1 MKGGKDGDDGTE
13 EVTILTLVEK
23 SMLSTLQR
31 ASLVEKSWQ
40 KPPERMRVLSN
51 ALKTSYGSEPI
62 LQNCGIS
69 ISTSFTQVDGHV
81 LLSTREFLALQASS
95 PTKQA
100 QLHMIYIFLY
110 ATITKSKFEVLSSEE
125 LIHERISR
133 NVASALASLNS
144 SNMTMVVSTDPA
156 HSLSDSFAQTPT
168 FAVVSSLVPIVGVAL
183 ASMTEVSFNWISF
196 ATAMASNLTNQS
208 RNVLS
213 KKLMVNEESRD
224 RLNGLNQ
231 GGPRQRVEALAAL
244 NSAFKSSSG
253 TKSSSPKTTGRSQ
266 GSQRAAAV
274 AALSQVLTAEKKKQS
289 PYSSPVATRSPV
301 VETSTSGEKYS
312 SYCPS

>member
-1 MKGGKDGDDGTE
+1 FSLKKGGKDGDDGTE

-110 ATITKSKFEVLSSEE
+110 ATITKSKFEVLSSE
-125 LIHERISR
+125 
-133 NVASALASLNS
+133 
-144 SNMTMVVSTDPA
+144 
-156 HSLSDSFAQTPT
+156 
-168 FAVVSSLVPIVGVAL
+168 
-183 ASMTEVSFNWISF
+183 
-196 ATAMASNLTNQS
+196 
-208 RNVLS
+208 
-213 KKLMVNEESRD
+213 
-224 RLNGLNQ
+224 
-231 GGPRQRVEALAAL
+231 
-244 NSAFKSSSG
+244 
-253 TKSSSPKTTGRSQ
+253 
-266 GSQRAAAV
+266 
-274 AALSQVLTAEKKKQS
+274 
-289 PYSSPVATRSPV
+289 
-301 VETSTSGEKYS
+301 
-312 SYCPS
+312 